1 MPVSSSQNR
10 GQTPVSQKPGSVP
23 YLPNTPVLVGVAAV
37 QQRIEE
43 AGVGLEP
50 VELMIAA
57 LQQAAEDA
65 GSIELLRRADRIEV
79 PKGLWNYTDP
89 ARLVADAIGAEQ
101 AHTVLAEIGILQ
113 QTMINR
119 ACNSIASGECSI
131 VLVTGAEAKYR
142 ALRGQIAGLEIAET
156 AQQDIAPDTTLQ
168 PAAELWSTVESDAG
182 LAMPVGFYAILDS
195 ALRASQGL
203 SVSEHRDQ
211 MAAMYAGFSTIA
223 AANEDAWV
231 REPVDAA
238 FIREHSPRNKMLA
251 FPYTKLH
258 NSQWNVDQG
267 AGLIFCSAAVAEQLD
282 IARERWVFPLAGTE
296 SNAMSVVTARRD
308 LHRCH
313 GFHEA
318 GREVLTLAGKLPAD
332 IDLMELYS
340 CFPLAVRA
348 QLQELGL
355 SHDQPLSVT
364 GAMTFGG
371 GPLNNFV
378 LQATV
383 KMARL
388 LRGQAG
394 ATGLVTC
401 VSGMNTKQGCA
412 LYSTLSNPAGWQFAD
427 VTTAVEDAT
436 GLCELV
442 SAYEGA
448 ANIAG
453 YTVLYQGEAPWR
465 AVAVCDLPGGR
476 RTVVFSEEAAVIAAM
491 LIDEFVGR
499 AVQVFGGKF
508 TLAE

>member
-1 MPVSSSQNR
+1 MVEEMR
-10 GQTPVSQKPGSVP
+10 GQSLHSDPRAVA
-23 YLPNTPVLVGVAAV
+23 PNTPVLVGVAAV

-43 AGVGLEP
+43 AGLGLEP

-57 LQQAAEDA
+57 LKQAAEDA
-65 GSIELLRRADRIEV
+65 GSGELLRRADRIEV
-79 PKGLWNYTDP
+79 PKGLWNYSDP
-89 ARLVADAIGAEQ
+89 ARLVAAAIGAEQ

-119 ACNSIASGECSI
+119 ACNSIAGGACHI

-142 ALRGQIAGLEIAET
+142 ALRGQIAGVEIAET
-156 AQQDIAPDTTLQ
+156 AQQDIEPDTTLQ
-168 PAAELWSTVESDAG
+168 PAAELWSTVESDTG
-182 LAMPVGFYAILDS
+182 LGMPVGFYAILDS
-195 ALRASQGL
+195 ALRAAQGM
-203 SVSEHRDQ
+203 SVAEHRDR
-211 MAAMYAGFSTIA
+211 MAALYADFSAIA
-223 AANEDAWV
+223 AANENAWL

-238 FIREHSPRNKMLA
+238 LIREHSPRNRMLA

-258 NSQWNVDQG
+258 HSQWNVDQG
-267 AGLIFCSAAVAEQLD
+267 AGLIFCSAAMAEELG
-282 IARERWVFPLAGTE
+282 IAPERRVFPLAGTE
-296 SNAMSVVTARRD
+296 SNAMSVVSARRD

-318 GREVLTLAGKLPAD
+318 GREVLALAGKQPAD

-355 SHDQPLSVT
+355 PADQPLSVT

-388 LRGQAG
+388 LRDQPA

-412 LYSTLSNPAGWQFAD
+412 LYSTLGNPAGWQFAD
-427 VTTAVEDAT
+427 VTAAVEAAT
-436 GLCELV
+436 GLCELI
-442 SAYEGA
+442 SGCEGA
-448 ANIAG
+448 ASIAG
-453 YTVLYQGEAPWR
+453 YTVLYQGESPWR
-465 AVAVCDLPGGR
+465 AVAVCDLPDGR
-476 RTVVFSEEAAVIAAM
+476 RTVVFSEDLGVIEAM
-491 LIDEFVGR
+491 LVEEFVGR
-499 AVQVFGGKF
+499 TVEIAGGEY

>member
-1 MPVSSSQNR
+1 MGSCSGMRVSLSAKGTDLS
-10 GQTPVSQKPGSVP
+10 PP
-23 YLPNTPVLVGVAAV
+23 PNTPVLVGVAAV
-37 QQRIEE
+37 QQRIEA
-43 AGVGLEP
+43 AGQGLEP
-50 VELMIAA
+50 IELMIAA
-57 LQQAAEDA
+57 LEQAAEDA
-65 GSIELLRRADRIEV
+65 GSDELLRRADRIEV
-79 PKGLWNYTDP
+79 PKGIWNYSDP

-113 QTMINR
+113 QTLINR
-119 ACNSIASGECSI
+119 ACNSIASGECNI

-142 ALRGQIAGLEIAET
+142 ALRGQIASVEIAET
-156 AQQDIAPDTTLQ
+156 AQADIEPDTTLQ
-168 PAAELWSTVESDAG
+168 PAAELWSTVESDTG
-182 LAMPVGFYAILDS
+182 LGMPVGFYAILDS
-195 ALRASQGL
+195 ALRAWQGV
-203 SVSEHRDQ
+203 SVTEHRDQ
-211 MAAMYAGFSTIA
+211 MAAMYADFSAIA

-238 FIREHSPRNKMLA
+238 FIREPSPRNKMLA

-267 AGLIFCSAAVAEQLD
+267 AGLVFCSAAMAEELG

-296 SNAMSVVTARRD
+296 SNAMSVVSARQE

-313 GFHEA
+313 GFYEA
-318 GREVLTLAGKLPAD
+318 GRQVLALAGKQPAD

-355 SHDQPLSVT
+355 PADRPLSVT

-383 KMARL
+383 KMTRL
-388 LRGQAG
+388 LRDQPA

-412 LYSTLSNPAGWQFAD
+412 LYSTVSNPAGWQFAD
-427 VTTAVEDAT
+427 VTAAVENAT
-436 GLCELV
+436 GECELV
-442 SAYEGA
+442 SGYDGA
-448 ANIAG
+448 ASIAG

-465 AVAVCDLPGGR
+465 AVAVCDLPDGR
-476 RTVVFSEEAAVIAAM
+476 RTVVFSEDAAVIAAM
-491 LIDEFVGR
+491 LADEFVGR
-499 AVQVFGGKF
+499 AVEISGGEY
-508 TLAE
+508 TLVE